1 MAVIPKISKGG
12 LDLNSS
18 IATIAPTDYIDAVD
32 ITDKSMFNGN
42 ERNIKQLNNNAD
54 YAFDIG
60 EIVEQPKIYR
70 FSIDFNIGGD
80 PANPTLS
87 YPINTDLYFGLE
99 LAGAYS
105 EEWFI
110 LDGTSGGQ
118 TLATWKTDLENAMTT
133 TFASTLLPAW
143 TFISSLSTTSK
154 LVYDLSLG
162 YFGTSDWNLIILTK
176 QDGDFV
182 QGLFEIVVEPYQDA
196 FSAEK
201 AGALIPIK
209 YANKGDELFVW
220 GTTGTEEEVTYTS
233 EYSIQDVGGNFL
245 GAIDVIAGL
254 DDGDEVLV
262 YFIDSTDT
270 GLSAYY
276 TLQYVTPII
285 GPPFYALVGSMNPIT
300 LYTPNPRGGASVTIV
315 KYNRTASTIGIA
327 TKNNVAKEW
336 EYIRLLESNKLN
348 FRTYKQPTD
357 AIVSSYDTGTIFDWT
372 DNLNPIRRLL
382 YKGDWVTNGFLTW
395 YNSQAIYGLDTI
407 EQESRLQIGQNLS
420 KITLTALKEGG
431 TKPEATYMG
440 FVRFGSIEDGS
451 QSLYSKGSNI
461 SWVHSL
467 DLGEHAYGN
476 ATTMALSFFIEQI
489 PINQYNTA
497 QVGVVEFSE
506 DSFKAYTLPEVQ
518 IEGLSEVTI
527 VDIGDVSKYGTFDVT
542 TDVELSLQ
550 VFEHAKNLLDFDNRV
565 VTADVKLSTQ
575 EDLTEWART
584 IDLTVTKKNI
594 TRNGTDT
601 ANSATSDWIT
611 NGFNNTE
618 YMTSAALS
626 AMLTETHRICIY
638 VDFVNGA
645 VGVPFFIDDVYFDPA
660 ILGYAVSNATSPV
673 VVYQLCIEAD
683 NIDMNYLLPSGKLV
697 KDVVKDFRFGRAPIE
712 KEVLATGMGIM
723 LAGTGSAPYK
733 LTNAYYGGTTGTLQ
747 TSYLAMYSPDLINNG
762 QTIKRETGDQVIVIP
777 IGLQALYSPVG
788 YTNFVAADYYGNNAG
803 TPLTSAITN
812 LEDLYAGQIGQIAN
826 LNKANGIYDIIN
838 EGCIAIQLTTA
849 ITSAVSGMC
858 FHVIYRR
865 PIANKYSSQPNTYRY
880 TVVPQDKWYDP
891 ITHNASTVYTIFS
904 GDCFPQK
911 QYYAIAIDNTPAPT
925 SRLNNMIGL
934 YSWNRTNGEL
944 RSGLF
949 PQLTVLQYLLTEA
962 FVGYTYDPTFTPR
975 NQFQSAFAFNPNLL
989 ITEETIATIYYS
1001 EKRLNGALYGN
1012 NRIWKYNFNGVLEN
1026 LYGRIMGFFNLL
1038 GTSGNNALLTIQ
1050 ERGTTLQY
1058 FNNSSKLI
1066 STSVD
1071 ILLGVGDVLETK
1083 GTFLSVS
1090 GCSHKFSMVKCLS
1103 PVSNK
1108 ELLIWFNAS
1117 DATFSRFGADGS
1129 RIISDDI
1136 SSFLLKNTTLSK
1148 QDKYN
1153 KVDRPAHDYGV
1164 LAAWDNQKKEYVV
1177 TFNCVAENRNYNAG
1191 IANSVGEV
1199 LNGGTTF
1206 GFENIPILY
1215 KCIQAN
1221 TGQPLS
1227 NTAYFTKYE
1236 AYIDDLH
1243 QCFTLVWNELDNKWK
1258 GFYTYLPKLYGNVM
1272 NNYVSGHPTISNL
1285 TYEHNQDNNARYFCS
1300 VKELG
1305 GSNGF
1310 FITNN
1315 TNYIQVASDGNADDI
1330 ASWFGIS
1337 TFPTIPNLDN
1347 HTSYFLYIPSQNIYV
1362 RITEFIDAYNVKLDI
1377 NEPIDFGSGVL
1388 NEETLYYSIC
1398 NTGQPYIENVFN
1410 EGYPRYFSFGDVQM
1424 NIDLPLPRIETIGGL
1439 DSMGQKTTQS
1449 YMEYADFEYAQGQA
1463 RVASGMDT
1471 TNGSTN
1477 KRGFQGIEGYW
1488 MRLKSFFQPN
1498 IKNKMLDQK
1507 IIVVEQNKK
1516 IK

>member
-70 FSIDFNIGGD
+70 FSIDFNID
-80 PANPTLS
+80 PITELS
-87 YPINTDLYFGLE
+87 TPVNTDLYFGLE

-118 TLATWKTDLENAMTT
+118 TLATWNTAIETAIEN
-133 TFASTLLPAW
+133 TFELILLPILTYKSA
-143 TFISSLSTTSK
+143 LSTTST
-154 LVYDLSLG
+154 LVYDLELG
-162 YFGTSDWNLIILTK
+162 YFGNTDWNLVILTK
-176 QDGDFV
+176 QNGDFV
-182 QGLFEIVVEPYQDA
+182 QGLFEIAVEPLQDA
-196 FSAEK
+196 MSAEK

-220 GTTGTEEEVTYTS
+220 ATTGAQEPYETS
-233 EYSIQDVGGNFL
+233 AYIQLNGGNWE
-245 GAIDVIAGL
+245 VNPAGTLAL
-254 DDGDEVLV
+254 DDGEEI
-262 YFIDSTDT
+262 FIYGTSTSLT
-270 GLSAYY
+270 KTVSAFFIVT
-276 TLQYVTPII
+276 TLGFGISKI
-285 GPPFYALVGSMNPIT
+285 ENSINPIT
-300 LYTPNPRGGASVTIV
+300 TIDLFEDGTYTIIRYRN
-315 KYNRTASTIGIA
+315 TASTIGIA
-327 TKNNVAKEW
+327 TKNNLSNEW

-440 FVRFGSIEDGS
+440 FVRFGSIEYGS
-451 QSLYSKGSNI
+451 QSLSSKGSNI

-467 DLGEHAYGN
+467 DLGEHTYGT

-497 QVGVVEFSE
+497 QVGVVEFSG

-601 ANSATSDWIT
+601 ADSATSDWIT

-733 LTNAYYGGTTGTLQ
+733 LTDAYYGGSSSNLQ

-777 IGLQALYSPVG
+777 IGQQALYSPVG

-803 TPLTSAITN
+803 TPLTSAITK
-812 LEDLYAGQIGQIAN
+812 LEDLYAGQVGQIAN
-826 LNKANGIYDIIN
+826 LNKAIGLNNFIN

-849 ITSAVSGMC
+849 ITSSVSGSC

-880 TVVPQDKWYDP
+880 TVVPQNKWYDP

-911 QYYAIAIDNTPAPT
+911 QYYKISSDDQPTPT
-925 SRLNNMIGL
+925 SRINNMIGF
-934 YSWNRTNGEL
+934 YSWNRSNGEL
-944 RSGLF
+944 RGGLF
-949 PQLTVLQYLLTEA
+949 PKITITEYLSFDGFSA
-962 FVGYTYDPTFTPR
+962 FTYDPTFTPR

-1071 ILLGVGDVLETK
+1071 VLLGVGDVLETK

-1136 SSFLLKNTTLSK
+1136 SSFLLKHTTLSK

-1153 KVDRPAHDYGV
+1153 KVDRPAHDFGV

-1177 TFNCVAENRNYNAG
+1177 TFNCVAENRDYNAG
-1191 IANSVGEV
+1191 IANSVGEI

-1221 TGQPLS
+1221 TGQALS

-1243 QCFTLVWNELDNKWK
+1243 QCYTLVWNELDNKWK

-1300 VKELG
+1300 VPELLG
-1305 GSNGF
+1305 IDNSTIQITDDGYLINGNG
-1310 FITNN
+1310 T
-1315 TNYIQVASDGNADDI
+1315 TYGDY
-1330 ASWFGIS
+1330 FGVS
-1337 TFPTIPNLDN
+1337 SYPFTPTLDN
-1347 HTSYFLYIPSQNIYV
+1347 HTSYYFYNINTKTYHRIIKFLANDILL
-1362 RITEFIDAYNVKLDI
+1362 LDI
-1377 NEPIDFGSGVL
+1377 NEDIDSSQL
-1388 NEETLYYSIC
+1388 LPTELLSYASTC

-1410 EGYPRYFSFGDVQM
+1410 EGYPRYFSFGDIQM

-1449 YMEYADFEYAQGQA
+1449 YMEYVDFEYAQGQA

-1498 IKNKMLDQK
+1498 IKNKMLDQT
-1507 IIVVEQNKK
+1507 IVVTEQNKRRK
-1516 IK
+1516 